1 MSKKS
6 DSQNLD
12 KASVGGLLNA
22 SPTAIDAKLEILKKA
37 LQNKTYNINSNII
50 AKALLEDIAN
60 IQKISIKNITEEES
74 ETI

>member
-6 DSQNLD
+6 DLQNLD
-12 KASVGGLLNA
+12 KATLGGLLNA
-22 SPTAIDAKLEILKKA
+22 SPTAIDAKLEILKKS

-50 AKALLEDIAN
+50 AEALLEDIES
-60 IQKISIKNITEEES
+60 IKKISVKNITEKEP